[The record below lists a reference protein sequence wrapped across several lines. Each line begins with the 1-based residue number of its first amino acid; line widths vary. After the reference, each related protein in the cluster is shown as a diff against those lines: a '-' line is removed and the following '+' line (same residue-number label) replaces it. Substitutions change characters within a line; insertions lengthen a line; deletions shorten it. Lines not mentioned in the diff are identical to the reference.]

1 MQSETIND
9 LSAALAKAQAVM
21 KSAPFD
27 RTNPHFKNKYA
38 TLASVIDTI
47 RTPLAEAGLS
57 YTQTTELRDNG
68 FVLVTTL
75 RHASGQWV
83 QSEYPLPMGVRP
95 QELGSAL
102 TYARRYSLSAL
113 VCIAADDDDDA
124 EGARIKGHTSSEPR
138 PNPHTTQPSDIVP
151 TPEYDEHG
159 EPKARG
165 SQLRLGRDLGGLRL
179 NPHTTQPS
187 DIVPTPEYDE
197 HGEPVDNIPNGD
209 DRIEPLP
216 KAKART
222 HYALLQSAL
231 RMAKTPDE
239 LTKWAREHANQ
250 VASLPSDWRE
260 TLRGQFTEHMTDLRA
275 AQEAAQ

>member
-1 MQSETIND
+1 MQSEAIND

-47 RTPLAEAGLS
+47 RAPLAEHALS
-57 YTQTTELRDNG
+57 YTQTTEMRDGG

-124 EGARIKGHTSSEPR
+124 EGARVKGHTSSEPR
-138 PNPHTTQPSDIVP
+138 PNPHV
-151 TPEYDEHG
+151 
-159 EPKARG
+159 
-165 SQLRLGRDLGGLRL
+165 
-179 NPHTTQPS
+179 TQPS

-197 HGEPVDNIPNGD
+197 HGEPVDNIPLGD
-209 DRIEPLP
+209 ERIEPLP
-216 KAKART
+216 KARART

-239 LTKWAREHANQ
+239 LARWGKEHANQ
-250 VASLPSDWRE
+250 VASLPSDWQE
-260 TLRGQFTEHMTDLRA
+260 TLRGQFSEHMTDLRA

>member
-9 LSAALAKAQAVM
+9 LSTALAKAQSVM

-47 RTPLAEAGLS
+47 RVPLAEQGLS
-57 YTQTTELRDNG
+57 YTQTTELREGG

-102 TYARRYSLSAL
+102 TYARRYSLSAII
-113 VCIAADDDDDA
+113 CIAADDDDDA
-124 EGARIKGHTSSEPR
+124 EGARIKGHISSEPR
-138 PNPHTTQPSDIVP
+138 QNPHVTRPEDIVP
-151 TPEYDEHG
+151 AVEYDEHG
-159 EPKARG
+159 EP
-165 SQLRLGRDLGGLRL
+165 
-179 NPHTTQPS
+179 
-187 DIVPTPEYDE
+187 I
-197 HGEPVDNIPNGD
+197 DNIPLGD
-209 DRIEPLP
+209 DRIETLP

-222 HYALLQSAL
+222 HYALLQAAL
-231 RMAKTPDE
+231 RLAKTPDE
-239 LTKWAREHANQ
+239 LAKWGRDNANQ
-250 VASLPSDWRE
+250 VASLPSDWQE

-275 AQEAAQ
+275 AKEAAQ

>member
-1 MQSETIND
+1 MQSEQINE
-9 LSAALAKAQAVM
+9 LSAALAKAQATM
-21 KSAPFD
+21 KAAPFD

-47 RTPLAEAGLS
+47 RKPLADAGLS
-57 YTQTTELRDNG
+57 YTQTTQLRDNG

-83 QSEYPLPMGVRP
+83 ESEYPLPVASKP

-124 EGARIKGHTSSEPR
+124 EGARVKGHVAS
-138 PNPHTTQPSDIVP
+138 NPHVTKPSDIVP
-151 TPEYDEHG
+151 EVEYN
-159 EPKARG
+159 
-165 SQLRLGRDLGGLRL
+165 Q
-179 NPHTTQPS
+179 
-187 DIVPTPEYDE
+187 Y
-197 HGEPVDNIPNGD
+197 GEPVDNIPLGD
-209 DRIEPLP
+209 ERIEPLP

-231 RMAKTPDE
+231 RLAKTPAE
-239 LTKWAREHANQ
+239 LASWGKEHANQ
-250 VASLPSDWRE
+250 VASLPADWRE
-260 TLRGQFTEHMTDLRA
+260 ILRGQYNEHMAELR
-275 AQEAAQ
+275 QPRTEAAE

>member
-47 RTPLAEAGLS
+47 RAPLAEHGLS
-57 YTQTTELRDNG
+57 YTQAPEIRDGG

-75 RHASGQWV
+75 RHVSGQFV
-83 QSEYPLPMGVRP
+83 QCEWPLPTGVRP

-124 EGARIKGHTSSEPR
+124 EGARVKGHTSSEPR
-138 PNPHTTQPSDIVP
+138 PNPHTTQPTDIVP
-151 TPEYDEHG
+151 AVEYNEHG
-159 EPKARG
+159 EP
-165 SQLRLGRDLGGLRL
+165 
-179 NPHTTQPS
+179 
-187 DIVPTPEYDE
+187 I
-197 HGEPVDNIPNGD
+197 DNIPLGD
-209 DRIEPLP
+209 DRIEALP

-222 HYALLQSAL
+222 HYALLQSTMRL
-231 RMAKTPDE
+231 AKTPED
-239 LTKWAREHANQ
+239 LNRWGKEHANQ
-250 VASLPSDWRE
+250 VASLPSDWQE
-260 TLRGQFTEHMTDLRA
+260 TLRGQFAEHLTDLRA
-275 AQEAAQ
+275 AQEATQ